1 MGWSTE
7 TRAPLTYIDAEGV
20 PNPVSIMK
28 MKCLKCETAFLCTH
42 PIVLERLPEPLR
54 DELPWDGKWAFV
66 DTFLDKSWTNNLNYD
81 MIKRQGVSN
90 MVEKI
95 LIAGAEAFDAFHTRY
110 YFAAQL
116 WWTQLEASVGEEAYN
131 KLDDIDKAL
140 VLYDRNEYLYFCDE
154 PNKVRPL
161 WHAAGTRLHPSQA
174 EHPLL

>member
-1 MGWSTE
+1 
-7 TRAPLTYIDAEGV
+7 
-20 PNPVSIMK
+20 
-28 MKCLKCETAFLCTH
+28 
-42 PIVLERLPEPLR
+42 VLERLPEPLR
-54 DELPWDGKWAFV
+54 DELPWDWKWAFV

-161 WHAAGTRLHPSQA
+161 WHAAGRACTHHKQSTHSSRA
-174 EHPLL
+174 HPLLAPTFHRTVQPCNPPTPESFPPTAVCFRRAS